1 LNCVRCVYEK
11 YRERAKEKKREERK
25 GERERDEASMAI
37 KVALGDMRI

>member
-11 YRERAKEKKREERK
+11 DRASERKKRREKRER
-25 GERERDEASMAI
+25 ERERDEASMAI